1 MLECH
6 CEIECSDFECGEK
19 MIDIYC
25 TTVQLYGIQIR
36 YDVMEKIMDD
46 DFISENDF
54 IKLTF
59 KDGVKCAVRKKG
71 YYQFYRV
78 R

>member
-1 MLECH
+1 
-6 CEIECSDFECGEK
+6 

-59 KDGVKCAVRKKG
+59 KDGVKCAVRKKDIIS
-71 YYQFYRV
+71 FIESDDDDE
-78 R
+78 

>member
-1 MLECH
+1 
-6 CEIECSDFECGEK
+6 

-25 TTVQLYGIQIR
+25 TAVQLYGIQIR

-59 KDGVKCAVRKKG
+59 KDGVKCAVRKKDIIS
-71 YYQFYRV
+71 V
-78 R
+78 IESDEDE

>member
-1 MLECH
+1 
-6 CEIECSDFECGEK
+6 

-59 KDGVKCAVRKKG
+59 KDGVKCAVRKKDIII
-71 YYQFYRV
+71 FIESDDDDE
-78 R
+78 

>member
-1 MLECH
+1 
-6 CEIECSDFECGEK
+6 

-25 TTVQLYGIQIR
+25 TTGQLYGIQIR

-59 KDGVKCAVRKKG
+59 KDGVKCAVRKKDIIS
-71 YYQFYRV
+71 FIESDEDE
-78 R
+78 

>member
-1 MLECH
+1 
-6 CEIECSDFECGEK
+6 

-25 TTVQLYGIQIR
+25 TAVQLYGIQIR

-59 KDGVKCAVRKKG
+59 KDGVKCAVRKKDIIS
-71 YYQFYRV
+71 FYRV